1 MGDLS
6 SLTRDWTCILYI
18 GKQILN
24 YWTTKEV
31 PPSLFWR
38 RENWR
43 PERGSPLPDVTQLA
57 EFWPKQVWRTLLLLS
72 SVFPNI
78 RVFSSESALHIR
90 CPKYWSFSFSI
101 SPSKE
106 YSGLISFRTD
116 WFDLA
121 VQGTLNSL
129 LQHHSSKASVLWHL
143 AFFMVQLSHPY
154 MTGKTIALTI
164 WINVINNRLLNY
176 CTLCYRYM
184 CTYSNAYKNIIST
197 CNWY

>member
-6 SLTRDWTCILYI
+6 SLTRDWTHILYT

-24 YWTTKEV
+24 HWTTKEV
-31 PPSLFWR
+31 PRSLFLR
-38 RENWR
+38 REHWR
-43 PERGSPLPDVTQLA
+43 PERGSPLPDAQLA
-57 EFWPKQVWRTLLLLS
+57 EFWPKAGLEDPS
-72 SVFPNI
+72 F
-78 RVFSSESALHIR
+78 VFSLSQHQGLFHESALHIR

-106 YSGLISFRTD
+106 YSGLISFRRD

-121 VQGTLNSL
+121 VQGTFNSL
-129 LQHHSSKASVLWHL
+129 LQHHSSKTSVFWHS

-154 MTGKTIALTI
+154 TTTGKTIALTV

-184 CTYSNAYKNIIST
+184 CTYSNAHNIISIY
-197 CNWY
+197 NWY